1 MRPRKPPRHQGRISS
16 WKDEQGFG
24 FITPHG
30 GGPEVFVHIKS
41 IGGGAVRPVGNEVVT
56 YDLSVNGRGQSRAE
70 NVAFVDA
77 RSTRPRAP
85 RTGTRPLLAAG
96 ALLVMI
102 CFAVVL
108 GRLPF
113 LVLALYLG
121 ASAATFVAYAL
132 DKSAARHERRRISE
146 NTLHLLAVIGGW
158 PGALLAQLL
167 LRHKSSKESFRAL
180 FWVTVVLNCCV
191 LLWML
196 SASGAAV
203 FQSLTGG

>member
-1 MRPRKPPRHQGRISS
+1 MRPRKAPRHQGRITS

-41 IGGGAVRPVGNEVVT
+41 IGSGAVRPVGNEIVT
-56 YDLSVNGRGQSRAE
+56 YDLNVNGRGQARAE
-70 NVAFVDA
+70 NVAYVDA
-77 RSTRPRAP
+77 RSARPRLP
-85 RTGTRPLLAAG
+85 RSGTRPLLAAG
-96 ALLVMI
+96 ALLLLI
-102 CFAVVL
+102 GIAVVL
-108 GRLPF
+108 GELPF
-113 LVLALYLG
+113 VVLALYLV
-121 ASAATFVAYAL
+121 ASSATFIAYAL

-158 PGALLAQLL
+158 PGALLAQQL

-180 FWVTVVLNCCV
+180 FWVTVALNCCV

-203 FQSLTGG
+203 FDALLTA